1 MNTLAELRVK
11 IDAIDDKIVAL
22 LHERADLV
30 LGVKRAKAQ
39 GNIDIYTPERER
51 QILDRLA
58 ALTPGGSFPPAALE
72 RIFSN
77 IISATRSLIG
87 ELNVSYA
94 GNECSLAHDAA
105 VKQFGETLQF
115 TPEISIEEVFA
126 KVERGDSH
134 FGVVPA
140 RLGAGGTVSRTF
152 DLLMHS
158 KLQIIAELEIKER
171 LALVVGPRFLQSSG
185 MVEVREILADAQSFV
200 RAGEWIRA
208 NVPSAKLSLVDS
220 STHALQ
226 KMRESDSAAAVV
238 IESAVERYGLRAL
251 ALGIEAESSAES
263 RFLVVGYR
271 APNRTGKDK
280 TSLVCAVPE
289 RAGVLR
295 ELLQPFSDRGITL
308 LKIESRPV
316 RNRAWEYAFF
326 IDVEGHQSD
335 ANVQDAVRV
344 LSEMASFVKV
354 FGSYPL
360 VCPS

>member
-1 MNTLAELRVK
+1 MSTLAELRIK
-11 IDAIDDKIVAL
+11 IDAIDDRIVAL
-22 LHERADLV
+22 LNERADLV

-39 GNIDIYTPERER
+39 DNIDIYTPERER
-51 QILDRLA
+51 QILDRLS
-58 ALTPGGSFPPAALE
+58 ALASGGSFPLAAVE

-87 ELNVSYA
+87 ELSVSYA
-94 GNECSLAHDAA
+94 GHECSLAHDAA

-115 TPEISIEEVFA
+115 SPEISIEEVFA

-140 RLGAGGTVSRTF
+140 RLGVGGTVPKTF

-158 KLQIIAELEIKER
+158 KLQIIAEVEIKER
-171 LALVVGPRFLQSSG
+171 LALLVGPQFPEAAG
-185 MVEVREILADAQSFV
+185 CVEVCEVIADAQSFV
-200 RAGEWIRA
+200 RAGDWLRA
-208 NVPSAKLSLVDS
+208 NVPSAKLTLVES
-220 STHALQ
+220 ATHAVQ
-226 KMRESDSAAAVV
+226 KLRESKDAAAVV
-238 IESAVERYGLRAL
+238 IESAAERYGFKAL
-251 ALGIEAESSAES
+251 ARGVEAESAGDS

-280 TSLVCAVPE
+280 TSLVCAVAE

-295 ELLQPFSDRGITL
+295 DLLQPFSERGITL

-326 IDVEGHQSD
+326 IDIEGHQAD
-335 ANVQDAVRV
+335 AAVQDAVRA